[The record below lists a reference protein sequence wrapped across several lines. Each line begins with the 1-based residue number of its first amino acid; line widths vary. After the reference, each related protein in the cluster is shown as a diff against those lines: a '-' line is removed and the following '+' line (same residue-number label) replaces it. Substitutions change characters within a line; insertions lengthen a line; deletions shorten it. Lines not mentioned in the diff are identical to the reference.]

1 MGNSCV
7 IFGDTIRNLNKLAGN
22 KEVKVFHTPYMSSA
36 SISEIFWSEIELSI
50 FADRL
55 SDINIKNYTKTYQFI
70 LRINKKNILL
80 GGDFSSNL
88 QELRRVYPEVFDR
101 IKTSENEIASFF
113 KKYFAKYLY
122 KVFNPAE
129 LLDDP
134 ILPNDL
140 KEVVLISNDTIKKD
154 KEFGNLINASD
165 LIFFGKVRNQ
175 FNELDFLLLI
185 AKLLFPCY
193 LFDWNTFSN
202 STYSNQ
208 VFKLDHF
215 KIEKQDIDKSVIK
228 TNGYSGQHVV
238 DSNQI
243 FSNDMR
249 LVSGNNILQFRKS
262 SFKGPKLNKITFSSE
277 NFISNKIVI
286 QLFFKDE
293 PDFIYEIGNN
303 EEGDGCQ
310 YYAIDMLHRSNKRE
324 FSNTNYFQTSDL
336 KINPIKYDNLYGN
349 FSFLKELHENK
360 TQ

>member
-1 MGNSCV
+1 M
-7 IFGDTIRNLNKLAGN
+7 
-22 KEVKVFHTPYMSSA
+22 
-36 SISEIFWSEIELSI
+36 
-50 FADRL
+50 
-55 SDINIKNYTKTYQFI
+55 
-70 LRINKKNILL
+70 
-80 GGDFSSNL
+80 
-88 QELRRVYPEVFDR
+88 
-101 IKTSENEIASFF
+101 
-113 KKYFAKYLY
+113 
-122 KVFNPAE
+122 
-129 LLDDP
+129 
-134 ILPNDL
+134 
-140 KEVVLISNDTIKKD
+140 
-154 KEFGNLINASD
+154 
-165 LIFFGKVRNQ
+165 
-175 FNELDFLLLI
+175 LLI

-193 LFDWNTFSN
+193 LFDWDTFSN

-228 TNGYSGQHVV
+228 TNGYSGQHLV

-277 NFISNKIVI
+277 NFISNKNVI

-303 EEGDGCQ
+303 EEGGGCQ

-324 FSNTNYFQTSDL
+324 SFNTNYFQTSDL
-336 KINPIKYDNLYGN
+336 KIIPIKYDHLYGN